1 MTGPLTYPPE
11 IVIEGKIDLPPEFEA
26 CSAFGQGS
34 NEVRFE
40 LTWLLIEFVIELI
53 GGW

>member
-1 MTGPLTYPPE
+1 MTGPLTYPPG
-11 IVIEGKIDLPPEFEA
+11 IVIEGKINLPLE
-26 CSAFGQGS
+26 FGQGG
-34 NEVRFE
+34 NEVGFE